1 MAKILETKSIGYN
14 DVVLIAQPGKV
25 VSRKDVPIEGHR
37 IVVSAMTSI
46 VGPDFI
52 KAVSELPEELRPTI
66 HIPRDI
72 HAEENIKLAAELG
85 LDRIFVGVGLNTPKL
100 EILALS
106 KGYKTLLLD
115 VANGY
120 LPQVKEKVT
129 ELKNK
134 GFKVITGSVHTEQG
148 ALDLSVAGTDIVRS
162 GIGPGSVCITS
173 ATAGYTRA
181 PITDILAL
189 ASIKNGAPR
198 WNPNFN
204 KGMGGEDGTHPKYEV
219 LADGGLATV
228 ADVSKAFLAGA
239 DYIMSGRLFVD
250 AEEARLRKD
259 GTDIYYGMASAY
271 GKAAMG
277 VEVRNVEGKHQK
289 LSRENLKPLEAIM
302 TDIWDGLRSAVSYS
316 GYTTLTEAIGNGV
329 FEIKQSK

>member
-1 MAKILETKSIGYN
+1 MAQFTNTRSLGYN
-14 DVVLIAQPGKV
+14 DVVLIAQPGHPELR
-25 VSRKDVPIEGHR
+25 SRKQVPVEGHR

-52 KAVSELPEELRPTI
+52 KAVAKLAPEYQPTI
-66 HIPRDI
+66 HIPRDR
-72 HAEENIKLAAELG
+72 HALDNLELASKLG
-85 LDRIFVGVGLNTPKL
+85 LKHIWVGVGLDTPELELAAKL
-100 EILALS
+100 YGFNIVI
-106 KGYKTLLLD
+106 LD

-120 LPQVKEKVT
+120 LRSVKEKVKD
-129 ELKNK
+129 LKK
-134 GFKVITGSVHTEQG
+134 QGFIVVAGSVHTDTG
-148 ALDLSVAGTDIVRS
+148 AHDLAEAGVDIVRS

-173 ATAGYTRA
+173 ATAGYTRH

-189 ASIKNGAPR
+189 SSVKDTYEFDSIKREGYYR
-198 WNPNFN
+198 YPNL
-204 KGMGGEDGTHPKYEV
+204 KV

-250 AEEARLRKD
+250 AEESRLRVD
-259 GTDIYYGMASAY
+259 GTDVYYGMASAF

-277 VEVRNVEGKHQK
+277 KKVENVEGKHQK
-289 LSRENLKPLEAIM
+289 LSRENLKPLQAIVE
-302 TDIWDGLRSAVSYS
+302 DLWDGLRSAVSYS
-316 GYTTLTEAIGNGV
+316 GNLTLTEAIGKGV